1 MHSCQAEEAEQE
13 KESSKDN
20 NQIAQD
26 SFAIANVND
35 SDEHF
40 LESNGG
46 NGASDGSYTD
56 QQQEEQSSEETVEK
70 RNWTCHM

>member
-13 KESSKDN
+13 EESSKDN

-46 NGASDGSYTD
+46 NGVSDGSHTD